1 MEPELDPQVKQAVEH
16 PAQTAR
22 GPEEAQ
28 LRVRLA
34 GEPARRALGA
44 HWDEA
49 ADAPGDPAGAGSA
62 GAGSAEDRFAAAVL
76 LATLFGDTFWLRR
89 AAELPGDVPGC
100 PSAPPRGLLEL
111 TRVPGARA
119 ALAPVLERSL
129 LTGLLEW
136 GTNPLPEQPPAVV
149 AQAVRDLGIPDEG
162 RVYRMVRRRAERF
175 LAREYDGSP
184 ELERFVALLAEA
196 EKGPHEEAPVLEVP
210 PAPPVPPA
218 PGAPGQEAPGPA
230 SSDAPGAPRWDTPEA
245 PHSDAPEAPH
255 SGTPRW
261 DTPEAPHS
269 DAPEAPHSGTPRW
282 DAPQAPR
289 WGTGPMAPGP
299 GHPAEEPEDD
309 TDNLKA
315 WGVVFLVILA
325 IILVLALVL

>member
-1 MEPELDPQVKQAVEH
+1 MDPELDPQVRHAVEH
-16 PAQTAR
+16 PAETAR

-49 ADAPGDPAGAGSA
+49 ADAPGDPGPADAGSDA
-62 GAGSAEDRFAAAVL
+62 DRFAAAVL
-76 LATLFGDTFWLRR
+76 MATLFGDPFWLRR

-119 ALAPVLERSL
+119 ALAPVLERPL

-136 GTNPLPEQPPAVV
+136 GTNPLPEQPPIVV
-149 AQAVRDLGIPDEG
+149 AQAVRDLGIPDDG
-162 RVYRMVRRRAERF
+162 RVYRVVRRRAERF

-218 PGAPGQEAPGPA
+218 AGAPGPA
-230 SSDAPGAPRWDTPEA
+230 SSGPPDTPRWSAPEA
-245 PHSDAPEAPH
+245 PQSDAPEEPR
-255 SGTPRW
+255 SGGPDAPRW
-261 DTPEAPHS
+261 E
-269 DAPEAPHSGTPRW
+269 
-282 DAPQAPR
+282 APQAPR

-299 GHPAEEPEDD
+299 AGHPAEEPEDD

-325 IILVLALVL
+325 IIFLLVLVL